1 MFEGLKSTI
10 GRLGNKVA
18 NIAAGGLK
26 LGQKAV
32 GTVSH
37 YGHKFVDPIQHGLD
51 SVSKIPFVGKMV
63 APVLAPVAGVV
74 GTASSALQV
83 LDGASG
89 MMGRGAK
96 GIRGAQKAFNH
107 GDRHSAANVMRDVV
121 KDQFASGRAL
131 RSSAKSLLE
140 KKGR

>member
-96 GIRGAQKAFNH
+96 GIRGRVTPSTSRGTPPSPPSVGRRSARKAPIPPTQSKTP
-107 GDRHSAANVMRDVV
+107 DAV
-121 KDQFASGRAL
+121 
-131 RSSAKSLLE
+131 
-140 KKGR
+140 